1 MKDKIYISYQYQQVQ
16 HEEMER
22 KAKKK
27 SEWKTKKNQE
37 LLSLCQ
43 IKFSSC

>member
-22 KAKKK
+22 EKLKKMANEK
-27 SEWKTKKNQE
+27 LKK
-37 LLSLCQ
+37 
-43 IKFSSC
+43 IKNY